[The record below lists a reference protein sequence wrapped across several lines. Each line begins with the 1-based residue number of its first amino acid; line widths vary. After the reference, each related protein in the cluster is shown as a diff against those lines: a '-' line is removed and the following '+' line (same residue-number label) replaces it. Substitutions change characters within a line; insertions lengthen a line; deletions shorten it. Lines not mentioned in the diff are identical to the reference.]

1 MGNHQQHERTVT
13 KQHSSRCW
21 LWLTAALLACS
32 VIQAGCRVSR
42 PHVVDLP
49 TRFRTAVGGS
59 GAEDR
64 AQAWQRWGESHL
76 QSGDLLFVRGQYR
89 ILLGLVDFSSLAS
102 DLTDSPFSHVALVS
116 REDDGLWVYD
126 TVADGPRRLA
136 FADFIADRRLTLLA
150 ARRLRCAHRAHS
162 AEAIDFC
169 HDVWQRQVPFDE
181 TFRLENGRWYC
192 SELIEMAFRHAGL
205 PLSQP
210 VPIQQ
215 LPGYDR
221 VSPALRQ
228 VLLTARSID
237 PSEPVFFPGNDS
249 AGIWSSAALEPLL
262 GPTDIRQPPRPTIEM
277 VNTKVVNVAATKT
290 D

>member
-1 MGNHQQHERTVT
+1 MKTNRRSDRYSAWLAVLFLAGTVFQPGCRTV
-13 KQHSSRCW
+13 QPPVEDLSARW
-21 LWLTAALLACS
+21 QAAIGMPDTRA
-32 VIQAGCRVSR
+32 RVS
-42 PHVVDLP
+42 
-49 TRFRTAVGGS
+49 
-59 GAEDR
+59 
-64 AQAWQRWGESHL
+64 AWQRWAESHL
-76 QSGDLLFVRGQYR
+76 ESGDLLFVRGQHR
-89 ILLGLVDFSSLAS
+89 ILLGLVDFSNLAS
-102 DLTDSPFSHVALVS
+102 DLTDSPFSHIALVS
-116 REDDGLWVYD
+116 REEDGLWVYD
-126 TVADGPRRLA
+126 IVAEGPRRTA
-136 FADFIADRRLTLLA
+136 FADFVADRRLTLIA
-150 ARRLRCAHRAHS
+150 ARRLRQQHRWS
-162 AEAIDFC
+162 ALPAIEFC
-169 HDVWQRQVPFDE
+169 HDVWQQQTPFDDS
-181 TFRLENGRWYC
+181 FRLENGRWYC

-262 GPTDIRQPPRPTIEM
+262 APTDIRQPPRPTSEITRLT
-277 VNTKVVNVAATKT
+277 V